1 VSINETRDGP
11 EHPQTKPRTIVFVA
25 YPQMGLL
32 DLTGAQTVFWAA
44 TRSLIERG
52 LPGYVLQTASLQ
64 GGPIQTAEGLVV
76 ETRRLD
82 ECANGPIDTLILPGS
97 PHIRQVM
104 AESAALVA
112 WLQTASTT
120 ARRTTSVCSGSF
132 LLAQTGLLDG
142 LRVATH
148 WLMADLFER
157 LFPQVQLDR
166 EAIFIQQQ
174 SVWTCAGVSAG
185 IDLALAL
192 VEADCGRELAM
203 LVARRMVVYY
213 RRPDNQEQWSPL
225 LQSQYL
231 NDA

>member
-1 VSINETRDGP
+1 MTINEMSQAP
-11 EHPQTKPRTIVFVA
+11 AQPRTIVFVA

-44 TRSLIERG
+44 TCSLIERG
-52 LPGYVLQTASLQ
+52 LPGYVLHTASLQ

-76 ETRRLD
+76 QTRRLD
-82 ECANGPIDTLILPGS
+82 EVCDGLIDTLIVPGS

-104 AESAALVA
+104 ADNAALVN
-112 WLQTASTT
+112 WLRTVS

-157 LFPQVQLDR
+157 LFPQVELDR

-225 LQSQYL
+225 LQSQYS